1 MASSRAL
8 RHLSFAMFFLLCS
21 FSEARELLVG
31 GNTDSWKVPSSQSE
45 SLNQWAQR
53 SRFIVGD
60 TLVWKYSSDD
70 SVLQVSRKDYLNCD
84 VSSPIA
90 EYRDGNAKIVLT
102 RSGHHYFISGAEGHC
117 EKGQKM
123 IVVVLSE
130 KHMFFRSTIA
140 AALAPSPMEFEA
152 PAPAVAPTSGVAGLK
167 NEEFG
172 LSLMVVLS
180 FVTLVLM

>member
-8 RHLSFAMFFLLCS
+8 QHSIVTMFFLFCS
-21 FSEARELLVG
+21 FIEARELLVG

-53 SRFIVGD
+53 SRFIIGD

-70 SVLQVSRKDYLNCD
+70 SVLQVTRKDYLNCD

-90 EYRDGNAKIVLT
+90 EYRDGNAKIALT
-102 RSGHHYFISGAEGHC
+102 RSGPHYFISGADGHC

-130 KHMFFRSTIA
+130 KHMFFRSSIV
-140 AALAPSPMEFEA
+140 ALAPSPMELEG
-152 PAPAVAPTSGVAGLK
+152 PAMAPTSGVAGLGK
-167 NEEFG
+167 KEFG
-172 LSLMVVLS
+172 VSLMVVLS
-180 FVTLVLM
+180 IVAFVLM